1 MSQISTD
8 PSQIQRQ
15 LYLLGYSLPLPSDGA
30 PLVAMLLKDMQA
42 ALDRVKELEEANTKL
57 EREDR
62 TARAS
67 SARTKNELHALR
79 TENNSL
85 RAEVLNYTRDVD
97 RIDREAREKEYA
109 QGKRLDDLR
118 MANLQI
124 KAELAET
131 QRKLGE
137 CQKRVEEQMSAKD
150 PRGRIARIAMSSTLS
165 PSAFNRRGGSP
176 AEHTRPQ
183 AIVDLVDLSSRRIS
197 ALEKEI
203 EFLESKLQASTAELR
218 SAQME
223 VKERDLE
230 LLRVNAEYEKRG
242 PDDLGRNSL
251 GDQVDYLHERVEA
264 LERENSELRTQSTK
278 ERDELHKRWVDTE
291 NERVRLVTAAA
302 AASSSSP
309 PVVPLHVVQTQT
321 PPPGDSPE
329 LERLRTECANI
340 KSLYSQT
347 RDQLQELLRRTRQSS
362 SPEDSQKQ
370 SPDTTLSSDLVSQ
383 LRKLDASLKHAVDE
397 VSEWRAKADD
407 REHTIS
413 DLTRQASEF
422 KMQHEQSS
430 SELRAC
436 RMTLDGYTKDLDT
449 LREAQANSQREADR
463 LGDELG
469 QAVRLRQAIEMSKD
483 DYKRQLSKAL
493 GESEGHRSLVA
504 HLQAERDALR
514 VQVKAQ
520 FHLSQRLEQRLATLE
535 NLSSSNDYRKTL

>member
-8 PSQIQRQ
+8 PGQIQRQ
-15 LYLLGYSLPLPSDGA
+15 LYLLGYSVPLPTDGA

-67 SARTKNELHALR
+67 NARSKTELHALR

-97 RIDREAREKEYA
+97 RIEREAREKEYT

-118 MANLQI
+118 MANLQV

-165 PSAFNRRGGSP
+165 PSMFNNRRASP
-176 AEHTRPQ
+176 DLPPQ
-183 AIVDLVDLSSRRIS
+183 AIIDLVDLSSRRIS
-197 ALEKEI
+197 ALEKEV
-203 EFLESKLQASTAELR
+203 EYLETKLQSSTAELR

-242 PDDLGRNSL
+242 PDDIGQNSL

-264 LERENSELRTQSTK
+264 LERENRDLRTQSTK
-278 ERDELHKRWVDTE
+278 ERDDLHKRWIETE
-291 NERVRLVTAAA
+291 NERVRLATEAATAKATSPEPER
-302 AASSSSP
+302 SSSSNS
-309 PVVPLHVVQTQT
+309 T
-321 PPPGDSPE
+321 E

-347 RDQLQELLRRTRQSS
+347 RDQLQELLRRTSRS
-362 SPEDSQKQ
+362 SPDSQQ
-370 SPDTTLSSDLVSQ
+370 PSSDLVDQ
-383 LRKLDASLKHAVDE
+383 LRKLDSSLKHAVDE
-397 VSEWRAKADD
+397 VGEWRAKADD
-407 REHTIS
+407 REHTIG
-413 DLTRQASEF
+413 DLMRQTSEY

-430 SELRAC
+430 GELRAC
-436 RMTLDGYTKDLDT
+436 RMTLDGYSKDLDT

-463 LGDELG
+463 LGDELA

-504 HLQAERDALR
+504 HLQAEREALR

-520 FHLSQRLEQRLATLE
+520 FHLSQRLEQRLASLE
-535 NLSSSNDYRKTL
+535 NLSSSDHRRTL

>member
-1 MSQISTD
+1 
-8 PSQIQRQ
+8 
-15 LYLLGYSLPLPSDGA
+15 
-30 PLVAMLLKDMQA
+30 MLLKDMQA

-67 SARTKNELHALR
+67 SARNKAELHALR

-85 RAEVLNYTRDVD
+85 RAEVLNYTREVD
-97 RIDREAREKEYA
+97 RIEREAREKEYT

-118 MANLQI
+118 MANLQV

-165 PSAFNRRGGSP
+165 PSTFTNRRAS
-176 AEHTRPQ
+176 AEQPQ
-183 AIVDLVDLSSRRIS
+183 AIIDLVDLSSRRIS

-203 EFLESKLQASTAELR
+203 EYLEAKLQTSTAELR

-242 PDDLGRNSL
+242 PDDIGQNSL

-264 LERENSELRTQSTK
+264 LERENRDLRTQSAK
-278 ERDELHKRWVDTE
+278 ERDELHKRWIETE
-291 NERVRLVTAAA
+291 NERVRLATEATAATKTTSPVPER
-302 AASSSSP
+302 SSSSNS
-309 PVVPLHVVQTQT
+309 T
-321 PPPGDSPE
+321 E

-347 RDQLQELLRRTRQSS
+347 RDQLQELLKRTSRS
-362 SPEDSQKQ
+362 SPADSQQ
-370 SPDTTLSSDLVSQ
+370 PSSDLISQ
-383 LRKLDASLKHAVDE
+383 LRKLDSSLKQAVDE
-397 VSEWRAKADD
+397 VGEWRAKADD

-413 DLTRQASEF
+413 DLTRQTNEY
-422 KMQHEQSS
+422 KMQFEQSS
-430 SELRAC
+430 GELRAC
-436 RMTLDGYTKDLDT
+436 RMTLDGYSKDLDT

-463 LGDELG
+463 LGDELA

-520 FHLSQRLEQRLATLE
+520 FHLSQRLEQRLASLE
-535 NLSSSNDYRKTL
+535 NISSSNDHRRTL

>member
-1 MSQISTD
+1 MSQISTEPD
-8 PSQIQRQ
+8 QIQRQ
-15 LYLLGYSLPLPSDGA
+15 LYLLGYSLPLPADGA
-30 PLVAMLLKDMQA
+30 PLVAMLLRDMQA

-62 TARAS
+62 TKRAAGARS
-67 SARTKNELHALR
+67 KTELHALR

-118 MANLQI
+118 MANLQV

-131 QRKLGE
+131 QRRLGE
-137 CQKRVEEQMSAKD
+137 CQKRVEEQMSARD
-150 PRGRIARIAMSSTLS
+150 PRGRIARIAMSSTLG
-165 PSAFNRRGGSP
+165 PSSLNRRGSP
-176 AEHTRPQ
+176 EQQQPQ

-203 EFLESKLQASTAELR
+203 EYLETKLQTSTAELR

-230 LLRVNAEYEKRG
+230 LLRINAEYEKRG
-242 PDDLGRNSL
+242 PDDLGQNSL

-264 LERENSELRTQSTK
+264 LERENRDLRTQSSK
-278 ERDELHKRWVDTE
+278 ERDDLHKRWVETE
-291 NERVRLVTAAA
+291 NERARLATATATATTAAA
-302 AASSSSP
+302 AAVDSVSKDAEEPGNSS
-309 PVVPLHVVQTQT
+309 
-321 PPPGDSPE
+321 E

-347 RDQLQELLRRTRQSS
+347 RDQLQELLRRSQRPSPSS
-362 SPEDSQKQ
+362 SSDSQQ
-370 SPDTTLSSDLVSQ
+370 QPSDTSSSDLVSQ
-383 LRKLDASLKHAVDE
+383 LRKLDSSLKHAVDE
-397 VSEWRAKADD
+397 VGEWRAKADD
-407 REHTIS
+407 REHRIS
-413 DLTRQASEF
+413 DLLRQTSEY

-430 SELRAC
+430 GELRVC
-436 RMTLDGYTKDLDT
+436 RMTLEGYTKDLET
-449 LREAQANSQREADR
+449 LREAQANNQREADR
-463 LGDELG
+463 LSDELA

-483 DYKRQLSKAL
+483 DYKRQLTKAL

-514 VQVKAQ
+514 VQVNAQ

-535 NLSSSNDYRKTL
+535 NISSNSYRRTL